1 MQELVMSHEEIIA
14 ATDRIGRELSERLK
28 NDERLP
34 VFVCVMKGAANFM
47 IDLIEHLSID
57 TLVDYIQI
65 SSYSGDQSTGN
76 IVLKQDIKLDVEG
89 RSLVIVE
96 DVIDTGLS
104 MKYLI
109 EHFQNNYK
117 PKQIIVAA
125 LLDKACARKVPV
137 QIDYVGKTL
146 KENKFVVGYGLD
158 YRELHRNDPY
168 IYVPT
173 PEEVRA
179 MDELIDR

>member
-1 MQELVMSHEEIIA
+1 MLELVMSHEEIVE
-14 ATDRIGRELSERLK
+14 ATTRIGHALSERLK
-28 NDERLP
+28 NDEKLP
-34 VFVCVMKGAANFM
+34 IFVCVMKGAANFM

-57 TLVDYIQI
+57 ILVDYIQV
-65 SSYSGDQSTGN
+65 SSYEGDKSTGK
-76 IVLKQDIKLDVEG
+76 VTLKQDISTNIEG

-104 MKYLI
+104 MKYLV
-109 EHFQNNYK
+109 EHFKEKYN
-117 PKQIIVAA
+117 PKQVIVTT

-146 KENKFVVGYGLD
+146 TENKFVVGYGLD

-173 PEEVRA
+173 PEEVKH
-179 MDELIDR
+179 MDELVNR